1 MILLLSFFACTD
13 AESNTTTPAGVL
25 GPKPA
30 SAAVPAPMMEGD
42 GVVAQWNGGELRYS
56 ELGTHAEQSLKQLK
70 ILEGAIASRRD
81 ELEVPSTFWGRF
93 SICIWFHW

>member
-1 MILLLSFFACTD
+1 MASATPKSGASPDHLSFATVFVADTTAPTADD
-13 AESNTTTPAGVL
+13 ALWISEAVGFVAG
-25 GPKPA
+25 A
-30 SAAVPAPMMEGD
+30 
-42 GVVAQWNGGELRYS
+42 
-56 ELGTHAEQSLKQLK
+56 SLKQLK